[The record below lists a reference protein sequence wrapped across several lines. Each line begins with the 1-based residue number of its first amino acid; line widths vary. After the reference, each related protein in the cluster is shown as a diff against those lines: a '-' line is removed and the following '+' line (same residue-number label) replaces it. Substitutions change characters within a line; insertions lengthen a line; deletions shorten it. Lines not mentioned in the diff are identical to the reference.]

1 MSAATTTATRPMALV
16 TGAGGGIGR
25 AVVAEL
31 ARAGTRVV
39 AVDRDARALGALVVD
54 LGLDDDLVVTRTLD
68 VTSAEDVER
77 VVSEVEE
84 SVGPLTRLVNAAGV
98 LRPGAVLDLTVQ
110 DLLET
115 VAVNLVGTVVVS
127 QAVVRRMARR
137 GAGAVVTVG
146 SNAAHVPRAG
156 MSAYAASKAA
166 AEMFT
171 RCLALETA
179 RHGIRCNVVSPGS
192 TDTPMLRALWADGGS
207 ETATVDG
214 DLATFRTGIP
224 LGRVADPQ
232 DIARVVAFLL
242 SDGARHVTMQ
252 ALTVDGGATLG
263 V

>member
-1 MSAATTTATRPMALV
+1 MSAVTATAVRPVALV
-16 TGAGGGIGR
+16 TGAAGGIGR

-31 ARAGTRVV
+31 ARASTRVV
-39 AVDRDARALGALVVD
+39 AVDRDERALAALASD
-54 LGLDDDLVVTRTLD
+54 LGDGLVVTRTLD
-68 VTSAEDVER
+68 ITSADDVER
-77 VVSEVEE
+77 VVAEAEEVA
-84 SVGPLTRLVNAAGV
+84 GPLTQLVNAAGV
-98 LRPGAVLDLTVQ
+98 LRPGSVLDLEVQ
-110 DLLET
+110 DLLDT
-115 VAVNLVGTVVVS
+115 FAVNLVGTAVVS
-127 QAVVRRMARR
+127 RAVVGRMVRR
-137 GAGAVVTVG
+137 GSGAVVTVG

-207 ETATVDG
+207 ETTTVEG

-224 LGRVADPQ
+224 LGRVADPR
-232 DIARVVAFLL
+232 DVARVVAFLL
-242 SDGARHVTMQ
+242 SDDARHVTMQ